1 MRPSVVGLRGSASF
15 LFAALPERVFTRCP
29 DMLCILYVNFIGGC
43 LSIIGHLVERALP
56 ATSSRRWIWFA
67 VIVFSMALPGYYR
80 THHSWDITAAGSEQP
95 TGAQTVEQGAPQ
107 TLGLTKALLSPI
119 DRDFW
124 ARIES
129 YDSKINRVWLIASG
143 LLLIFAVT
151 NAMRVSHVILSSR
164 GEQADPRI
172 PTEMDGVPIVITDA
186 AGPATVG
193 VLRSHVL
200 VPRWVLGLPGRQRK
214 YVLRHEDEHRRAH
227 DARLLFVASLPLVLM
242 PWNLALWWELRRLCL
257 AVEMDCDN
265 RVVAAL
271 GNPNAYG
278 ELLLKIAQA
287 ANRGPRLQ
295 PAFLGM
301 GSLERRLTLLLAPAP
316 LRHAQRFLVPALAFV
331 LLLAVLAI
339 PHPVLAHH
347 QHSAMMAGGTTSASS
362 R

>member
-1 MRPSVVGLRGSASF
+1 
-15 LFAALPERVFTRCP
+15 
-29 DMLCILYVNFIGGC
+29 MLCILYVNFIGAC
-43 LSIIGHLVERALP
+43 LSVIGHLVERALP
-56 ATSSRRWIWFA
+56 ATFARRWIWFS

-80 THHSWDITAAGSEQP
+80 YHHSWDVPAAASVQAPGPTAEQ
-95 TGAQTVEQGAPQ
+95 TAPQ
-107 TLGLTKALLSPI
+107 TLGLATALLSPF

-129 YDSKINRVWLIASG
+129 YDTKINRVWLIVSG
-143 LLLIFAVT
+143 LLLIWAVT
-151 NAMRVSHVILSSR
+151 NAMRVSHVVGSSR
-164 GEQADPRI
+164 GEQADPDT
-172 PTEMDGVPIVITDA
+172 PTMIDGVPIVVTDA

-193 VLRSHVL
+193 VVRSRVL
-200 VPRWVLGLPGRQRK
+200 VPRWVLALPGTQRQ
-214 YVLRHEDEHRRAH
+214 YVLRHEEEHRRAH
-227 DARLLFVASLPLVLM
+227 DARLLFVASLPLLLA

-257 AVEMDCDN
+257 AVEIDCDN

-278 ELLLKIAQA
+278 ELLLKVAQA

-301 GSLERRLTLLLAPAP
+301 GSLERRLTLLLAPTP

-331 LLLAVLAI
+331 ILLAVIAI
-339 PHPVLAHH
+339 PHPVLPHH
-347 QHSAMMAGGTTSASS
+347 QHSAMIAGATTAASS

>member
-1 MRPSVVGLRGSASF
+1 VR
-15 LFAALPERVFTRCP
+15 
-29 DMLCILYVNFIGGC
+29 
-43 LSIIGHLVERALP
+43 
-56 ATSSRRWIWFA
+56 
-67 VIVFSMALPGYYR
+67 
-80 THHSWDITAAGSEQP
+80 AAGQTAEQ
-95 TGAQTVEQGAPQ
+95 AAPE
-107 TLGLTKALLSPI
+107 TLRLATALLSPF

-129 YDSKINRVWLIASG
+129 YDTKINRVWLVVSG
-143 LLLIFAVT
+143 LLLIWGVT
-151 NAMRVSHVILSSR
+151 NAMRVSHVVASSR
-164 GEQADPRI
+164 GEQTDPGT
-172 PTEMDGVPIVITDA
+172 PTMIDGVPILVTDI

-193 VLRSHVL
+193 VVRSRVL
-200 VPRWVLGLPGRQRK
+200 VPRWVLGLPEPQRK

-227 DARLLFVASLPLVLM
+227 DARLLFIASLPLILA

-278 ELLLKIAQA
+278 ELLLKVAQA

-301 GSLERRLTLLLAPAP
+301 GSLERRLTLLLAPTP

-339 PHPVLAHH
+339 PHPVLPHH
-347 QHSAMMAGGTTSASS
+347 HHSAMMAGATTSVSS